1 MKVKIFLWQLDRQI
15 SNVRCYDLIWSGK
28 NVQCLHFFL
37 FLQEGYANHWNIN
50 KQGSL
55 IKISFWPIPK
65 LKNSPERSNGSEES
79 NSSRSNSTSGCGI
92 S

>member
-37 FLQEGYANHWNIN
+37 FLQEVGNFIF
-50 KQGSL
+50 QVVL
-55 IKISFWPIPK
+55 
-65 LKNSPERSNGSEES
+65 
-79 NSSRSNSTSGCGI
+79 T
-92 S
+92 